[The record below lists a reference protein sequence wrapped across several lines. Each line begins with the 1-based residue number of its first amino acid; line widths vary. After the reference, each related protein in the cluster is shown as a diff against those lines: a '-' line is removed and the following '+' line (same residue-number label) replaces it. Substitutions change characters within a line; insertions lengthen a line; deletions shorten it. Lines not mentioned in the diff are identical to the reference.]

1 MNEKVIAVKS
11 RSNEQI
17 RLESEKVLRNLMP
30 KALTKPS
37 RFPIAEIL
45 EFKLKKEYGFELAV
59 EELPEGVEGY
69 TEMKGRLLVLSE
81 PTYNESNDPRNR
93 FTQAHEFGHVVLHSG
108 EITHRLTEN
117 LNAIKTYRKDIPPYK
132 DPECQANTFA
142 SCILMPEKPFLDLM
156 IASCSINEIAAIFGV
171 SYTAAKIRSEKLEDK
186 YYKKIRSHY

>member
-1 MNEKVIAVKS
+1 MNEKVIAVSS

-17 RLESEKVLRNLMP
+17 RLESERVLRNLMP
-30 KALTKPS
+30 KALEKPI

-45 EFKLKKEYGFELAV
+45 EFKLKKEYGFDLAV

-81 PTYNESNDPRNR
+81 STYCDNDDPRNR
-93 FTQAHEFGHVVLHSG
+93 FTQAHEFGHVVLHSR

-156 IASCSINEIAAIFGV
+156 IENCSTNDIAAIFGV
-171 SYTAAKIRSEKLEDK
+171 SYTAAKIRREKLEDK
-186 YYKKIRSHY
+186 FYKKFRPH